1 MPPPP
6 SSALFLAP
14 SLTLT
19 GAGGAADAA
28 PDGALTLQGDEIQL
42 NGDTITYDPAEEP

>member
-1 MPPPP
+1 MPPILSLI
-6 SSALFLAP
+6 SSIT
-14 SLTLT
+14 S
-19 GAGGAADAA
+19 GAGGVPDAA